1 MWILFYSYPDVM
13 MPAYIRSR
21 WSVIYFAVYIAV
33 VLYFLMGLVRFQ
45 HTTMYKLWHR
55 SAPHYC
61 QLILI
66 YFHRSLP
73 IWQVTWLWWCLV
85 RFQHTTMYKLWHRSA
100 PHYCQLILIYFH
112 RSLPIWQVTWL
123 WWWLLLR
130 LLNVS
135 HYNQQHSESS

>member
-21 WSVIYFAVYIAV
+21 WSVIYFAVYIVV
-33 VLYFLMGLVRFQ
+33 VLYFLMG
-45 HTTMYKLWHR
+45 
-55 SAPHYC
+55 
-61 QLILI
+61 
-66 YFHRSLP
+66 
-73 IWQVTWLWWCLV
+73 LV

-135 HYNQQHSESS
+135 HYNQQHSESSLRTTLTWTIRLHRHLLCMVITIQFSWPVSFNLLTLKTRI